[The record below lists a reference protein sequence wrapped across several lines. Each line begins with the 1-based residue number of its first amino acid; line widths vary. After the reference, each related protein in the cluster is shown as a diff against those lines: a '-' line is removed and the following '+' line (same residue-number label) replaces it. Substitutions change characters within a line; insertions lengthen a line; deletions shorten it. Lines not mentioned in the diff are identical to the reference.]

1 MSTTTRSVEVPA
13 PVRQKLRDVRGRN
26 TKLRFLA
33 GAMTALAG
41 FLAVMMGAM
50 LIDWLFTLFSTSMRT
65 LLTVISLSAGGVFIL
80 AWGLRPLLARYQLGD
95 VAREVDEAIP
105 ELEERWSTVAE
116 YSENDDPL
124 EMRGAE
130 AMIQKVA
137 REAADLDHVVSADAV
152 AKTDSVRHG
161 AYILGGISA
170 VLLLAMVADWQQT
183 SVLIRRFWMPAANI
197 SVTQVTAVTG
207 DTLVGQGEPLHLQAT
222 VKNRPQASAL
232 LFMRY
237 ANGDT
242 PEPVELFP
250 PGKGDQTTFTH
261 EVPAV
266 EESFEYRI
274 RSGDGQTAWHK
285 VTVVERPRIA
295 AIDFRITPPAYS
307 QLEAVHQ
314 QGLPRKIK
322 ALEGSRLDVSF
333 QASTALSTFE
343 MLLGDDQSAM
353 LSANGD
359 GKYVFSTLLTK
370 PLTLSP
376 LLTSEHGLKNDSPPT
391 CRVIVYR
398 DRAPRVK
405 VTTPDAEIAVRPDDT
420 VTVEFAAKDDFGITK
435 AELVVYDGHGPD
447 AKELK
452 VIEIPL
458 NDQEGAEAIT
468 GEVDLDLK
476 EFDLKHG
483 TEISYAVRVF
493 DTKQTMSDTR
503 PEQETAVA
511 DAQLD
516 QEPSDTEAASDAQ
529 PADQESQPS
538 TTNPENQD
546 QVASNDPSA
555 NPNATKTD
563 NTAAETEKSASDSES
578 ESSDDAAPGASPPQD
593 QASIK
598 PNNDA
603 YDENDGE
610 NTGKKTGEKAENKTT
625 GQSEQAQDP
634 TGKQPG
640 DSQPTAKGDPPATK
654 PGESQEEQPADPS
667 KQSASSL
674 PEDPKPN
681 AAKKPPQPGEA
692 SSAGPQT
699 SQSPP
704 AKPEEDDQQKPG
716 GKLAGAPKPGDEM
729 TRRMLDV
736 GQRSSSKP
744 LRLMIDEW
752 AGSFAGQAREKL
764 QLQID
769 PVLKELDEQL
779 AAAEQRVNPLVSGSP
794 DTNWG
799 ADKADSAGQAD
810 GHLAAGEATILK
822 LREKSV
828 ETPYAFI
835 GLQLINIGQEHVGP
849 AREHLAAVTAEAAE
863 SRGKDLQR
871 AQHHIRRARELLEEL
886 THKYEVVKLNE
897 KLDETMAQIKKMH
910 QFYVEGTFALLQS
923 QKPTLN
929 PKSRKFLEFEMDE
942 EFRKKYQELLER
954 KRDIQAEL
962 AKALANDPRLLRRYM
977 AATRL
982 QADTLR
988 DQLTILARRQ
998 QELNE
1003 QVAAWAKLPEAERTE
1018 LAKQDIR
1025 SWQLRS
1031 STEIAAGA
1039 ATMLDNYV
1047 TWIPL
1052 DLDVNEGELA
1062 KMQEAATMLAT
1073 TARSLADAAA
1083 GEDAAEARE
1092 HAESLHRQL
1101 KEFQTRLPDIMNDHP
1116 EHNRLAMHVANRQA
1130 EVKKLITQTSG
1141 WVYQANTV
1149 ADGLHHLAA
1158 DVEQNRIAIDTAHLA
1173 VKLESLE
1180 STLAGMPDDLIHLAQ
1195 DLFVTFDEY
1204 LLPDLVATQ
1213 LVLQQN
1219 QMPKAVEQQITVSQD
1234 FAKAEEQLDEIM
1246 DGIIKALDAAPVNAK
1261 LEGGDNLRAQT
1272 LEELLAMLEDER
1284 LAAENLGIPGRPNNI
1299 NVEKDWLA
1307 PNSGQGGGGMA
1318 GMAQGQ
1324 EAAKNLSK
1332 LQQELRKANR
1342 RLKQIDQSKA
1352 NRKNR
1357 RDQIRWNTLASELE
1371 DKLRQG
1377 RGHTP
1382 PEQYRRAIERYFE
1395 TITKEDTDNP

>member
-65 LLTVISLSAGGVFIL
+65 MLTVISLSAGGVLLL

-95 VAREVDEAIP
+95 VAREVDEAVP

-116 YSENDDPL
+116 FSENDDPL

-137 REAADLDHVVSADAV
+137 REAADLEHVVTAEAV
-152 AKTDSVRHG
+152 VKTNRVRHG

-170 VLLLAMVADWQQT
+170 VLLLAMAADWQQT

-207 DTLVGQGEPLHLQAT
+207 DTLVGEGESLQLQAT
-222 VKNRPQASAL
+222 VKNGRQVSAF

-237 ANGDT
+237 ANGDASD
-242 PEPVELFP
+242 PVELFP
-250 PGKGDQTTFTH
+250 TKGDQTAFAH
-261 EVPAV
+261 DVPAV

-295 AIDFRITPPAYS
+295 AIDFRITPPEYS

-343 MLLGDDQSAM
+343 MLLGDDQSVS
-353 LSANGD
+353 LSANSD
-359 GKYVFSTLLTK
+359 GRYVFSKLLTK
-370 PLTLSP
+370 PLTFSP

-447 AKELK
+447 AQELK

-458 NDQEGAEAIT
+458 DDQAGAEAIA
-468 GEVDLDLK
+468 GEVALELK

-516 QEPSDTEAASDAQ
+516 QGPTASDAQ
-529 PADQESQPS
+529 TAAQEPQPPK
-538 TTNPENQD
+538 TNPENQD
-546 QVASNDPSA
+546 QVASNDPAA
-555 NPNATKTD
+555 NPIATKTD
-563 NTAAETEKSASDSES
+563 NTAAGTEKTVTES
-578 ESSDDAAPGASPPQD
+578 ESSNDKKPGVPSPQD
-593 QASIK
+593 QAPTK
-598 PNNDA
+598 PQKEA
-603 YDENDGE
+603 SDENEG
-610 NTGKKTGEKAENKTT
+610 GKTGSKTT
-625 GQSEQAQDP
+625 EPSKQAQDP
-634 TGKQPG
+634 TGKQPA
-640 DSQPTAKGDPPATK
+640 DSQPTAKDDSTAAK
-654 PGESQEEQPADPS
+654 PGEPKADQQTAPPIQTAPSQPGES
-667 KQSASSL
+667 
-674 PEDPKPN
+674 KPN
-681 AAKKPPQPGEA
+681 AANNPPKPAEVSP
-692 SSAGPQT
+692 AGPQK

-704 AKPEEDDQQKPG
+704 AKSDDDDQQKPSDQ
-716 GKLAGAPKPGDEM
+716 LAGAPKPGDEM
-729 TRRMLDV
+729 TRRTLDV

-752 AGSFAGQAREKL
+752 AGTFAGQAREKL
-764 QLQID
+764 QLEID

-794 DTNWG
+794 DTNWDAG
-799 ADKADSAGQAD
+799 KAKSAGQAD

-828 ETPYAFI
+828 DTPYAFI

-849 AREHLAAVTAEAAE
+849 ARDHLAAVTAEAAE

-871 AQHHIRRARELLEEL
+871 TQHHIRRARELLEQL

-897 KLDETMAQIKKMH
+897 KLDDTMAQIKKMH
-910 QFYVEGTFALLQS
+910 QFYVEGTFALLKS
-923 QKPTLN
+923 KKPTLN
-929 PKSRKFLEFEMDE
+929 PKSRKFLEYEMDE

-1025 SWQLRS
+1025 TWQQRS
-1031 STEIAAGA
+1031 STEIAEGA

-1062 KMQEAATMLAT
+1062 KMQEAATMQAT
-1073 TARSLADAAA
+1073 TARSLADAAV
-1083 GEDAAEARE
+1083 GENPADARE
-1092 HAESLHRQL
+1092 QAESLHRQL
-1101 KEFQTRLPDIMNDHP
+1101 KEFQTRLPDVMNDHP
-1116 EHNRLAMHVANRQA
+1116 EHNRLAIHVANRLA

-1180 STLAGMPDDLIHLAQ
+1180 STLAGMPDNIIHLAQ
-1195 DLFVTFDEY
+1195 DLFVTFDEH

-1213 LVLQQN
+1213 LALQQN
-1219 QMPKAVEQQITVSQD
+1219 QLPKAVEQQITVSQE

-1246 DGIIKALDAAPVNAK
+1246 DGIIKALDAAPANAK
-1261 LEGGDNLRAQT
+1261 LEGGDNLRAKT
-1272 LEELLAMLEDER
+1272 LEELLAMLEDEK
-1284 LAAENLGIPGRPNNI
+1284 LAAENLGIPPRPTNI
-1299 NVEKDWLA
+1299 NIEKDWLA

-1342 RLKQIDQSKA
+1342 RLKRVNESKA
-1352 NRKNR
+1352 NPQNR

-1395 TITKEDTDNP
+1395 TITKEDTANDTTSP